1 MCLITRFRQQPHIV
15 LAPLIILSLTLAL
28 WGGLLRIGWHLPPNS
43 PHLVLLHAPLMIA
56 GFFATVIGLE
66 RAVALRRTWMFAAPL
81 ATTLSSLSFL
91 VLGINR
97 GGMALLIVG
106 ALVLCTIFGV
116 LMLQHPAIYTATM
129 GLAALCW
136 LGGNVLWL
144 LGRSIPEIALWWTA
158 FLVLTIAGERLEL
171 GRLLRLP
178 GSVQGLFSAII
189 AMQMIGL
196 IVILVDYRWGLH
208 VIGGAWLMLAVWL
221 LRHDIARRTI
231 RKTGLT
237 RFIAVCMLSGYV
249 WLGVG
254 GMLGLLTDGSQ
265 GGFRYDAQLH
275 SVFVGFVFS
284 MIFGHAPIII
294 PALLKITLT
303 FSPRFYWH
311 VWLLHLSLTMRVI
324 GDLLLNYQLRR
335 WAGMLNVSA
344 IILFVGMTVIAR
356 RKARS

>member
-1 MCLITRFRQQPHIV
+1 
-15 LAPLIILSLTLAL
+15 
-28 WGGLLRIGWHLPPNS
+28 
-43 PHLVLLHAPLMIA
+43 
-56 GFFATVIGLE
+56 
-66 RAVALRRTWMFAAPL
+66 
-81 ATTLSSLSFL
+81 
-91 VLGINR
+91 
-97 GGMALLIVG
+97 
-106 ALVLCTIFGV
+106 
-116 LMLQHPAIYTATM
+116 MLQHPAIYTATM